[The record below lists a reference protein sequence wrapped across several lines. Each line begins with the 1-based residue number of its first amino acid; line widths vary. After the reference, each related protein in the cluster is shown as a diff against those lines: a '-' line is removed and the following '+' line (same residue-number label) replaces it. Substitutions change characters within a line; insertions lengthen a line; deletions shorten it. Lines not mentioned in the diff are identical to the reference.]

1 MPDNNIKSIKFK
13 FELDNQSFK
22 IVQDAV
28 KSLTQELQKLGGA
41 MGTGGAFPGLSI
53 GGQTPNKSTQVAQGQ
68 AKAQQAGGGVQGP
81 TMGKVILENA
91 QAFKKFAVES
101 KDASKIMT
109 DALKRD
115 IKNQEDSLNS
125 LKNKLKEIGKEYSEL
140 GNKQKAMQSRGWADE
155 SLKGQIADVEG
166 RMAGTAGQLLKGQ
179 KQLAGMKQAAGM
191 PTGGG
196 GFGGFMSSIG
206 YTGSGFGP
214 GPLGLL
220 KGIAG
225 ALAGA
230 VAVGQF
236 GLSEVREGGGG
247 IFAGSGP
254 SGGQGGMDIR
264 AEARRGQL
272 LNQRI
277 RALRRGDITQLM
289 IQDEI
294 RRDSNKSAY
303 YDQQM
308 DAIAK
313 AEAYAKGGMEGLGR
327 LPIIKQALG
336 VLGKDSG
343 AGTALEGLTTAEI
356 QAKLLENVQ
365 NVEAQ
370 VSQSSRFLDRQMAF
384 EHFQGTFANRVSAR
398 RMMGLTLEGTH
409 VPGQGMRG
417 RYGDF
422 AARMAEQQLGEGA
435 YLGNLASLRMAGG
448 AKFGGTLAGYE
459 TLSQAG
465 GYSGFGQMAAQAN
478 RGAPNAQAAFQLAR
492 GALGGGISVGAG
504 MQLGQ
509 MAFGY
514 NPLGTTSGEGFLAAT
529 QGGIDWSSMTEGQQF
544 NKVQAL
550 GGAMNVGNRIM
561 SGGLDPAMLGLSTV
575 RAKQI
580 LGPGASTRA
589 IDYLASGMDM
599 RQMMDIGFRGGE
611 STDAMKVHGISKQD
625 VRKEFS
631 AKVAGMLRGE
641 LTDPDTAQTVDKV
654 IKGLE
659 SGMSME
665 AIVHGVK
672 GKGGLSKQEKMQL
685 GVAVQHRTMVGGE
698 EASALVDLMGGLGL
712 GTRGRKIK
720 RGDALGAKLV
730 GPEAA
735 EAQRQAEEFKRQEG
749 VLREENT
756 KGGLEEKIKGT
767 QEAAKAQ
774 SQFGQNLGGSVT
786 ILVEHLDKLSTA
798 IVNAANKI
806 NSGKPGMQNVKA
818 K

>member
-28 KSLTQELQKLGGA
+28 KSLTTELQKLGGA

-53 GGQTPNKSTQVAQGQ
+53 GGQAPNKSTQVAQGQ
-68 AKAQQAGGGVQGP
+68 ARAQQAGGGVQGP

-91 QAFKKFAVES
+91 QAFKKFAIES

-125 LKNKLKEIGKEYSEL
+125 LKNKLKELGREYSDL
-140 GNKQKAMQSRGWADE
+140 GNKQKVLQARGWTDE
-155 SLKGQIADVEG
+155 GLKGQIADVEG
-166 RMAGTAGQLLKGQ
+166 RMAGTAGQMLKGQ
-179 KQLAGMKQAAGM
+179 QQLAGMRQAAGL

-206 YTGSGFGP
+206 YTGTGFGP
-214 GPLGLL
+214 GPMGLL

-247 IFAGSGP
+247 IFAGPGP

-272 LNQRI
+272 VNQRI

-343 AGTALEGLTTAEI
+343 AGTALEGLSTAEI

-365 NVEAQ
+365 GVEAQ
-370 VSQSSRFLDRQMAF
+370 VKDSANFLDRQMAF
-384 EHFQGTFANRVSAR
+384 EHFQATLGSRTNAQRI
-398 RMMGLTLEGTH
+398 MGLTLEGKRDKS
-409 VPGQGMRG
+409 GKLRG
-417 RYGDF
+417 RYEDLAGWAAAQALSPDQVTANF
-422 AARMAEQQLGEGA
+422 AQLRQMGGS
-435 YLGNLASLRMAGG
+435 GFGG
-448 AKFGGTLAGYE
+448 ALAHYE

-465 GYSGFGQMAAQAN
+465 GFSGFGAMAAQAN
-478 RGAPNAQAAFQLAR
+478 RGVGTGAEALTLAR
-492 GALGGGISVGAG
+492 GALGGGIATGAG
-504 MQLGQ
+504 MQLGN
-509 MAFGY
+509 MIFGY
-514 NPLGTTSGEGFLAAT
+514 NPLGTTSGEGLLSAI
-529 QGGIDWSSMTEGQQF
+529 QGGIDWTRLSEGQQF

-550 GGAMNVGNRIM
+550 GGALNMGNAIAR
-561 SGGLDPAMLGLSTV
+561 GTLDGYTLGSSTIH
-575 RAKQI
+575 AKGI
-580 LGPGASTRA
+580 LGRGASTRA
-589 IDYLASGMDM
+589 IDYLASGMDFK
-599 RQMMDIGFRGGE
+599 QMADIGFGRSGPT
-611 STDAMKVHGISKQD
+611 SAMEVYGIGKSD
-625 VRKEFS
+625 VRKMAAS
-631 AKVAGMLRGE
+631 KLGSLMKAE
-641 LTDPDTAQTVDKV
+641 LSDPATGATVDKV

-659 SGMSME
+659 SGLSPE
-665 AIVHGVK
+665 AVLK
-672 GKGGLSKQEKMQL
+672 KLNSRERKEFD
-685 GVAVQHRTMVGGE
+685 VALQNRTRMGGE
-698 EASALVDLMGGLGL
+698 EAAALGDVFSGMGLA
-712 GTRGRKIK
+712 TRGRKIK
-720 RGDALGAKLV
+720 RGDALGAKLSGV
-730 GPEAA
+730 EGA
-735 EAQRQAEEFKRQEG
+735 EAQRAAQELKRQEG
-749 VLREENT
+749 ALREENAQG
-756 KGGLEEKIKGT
+756 KMEEKIKNT

-774 SQFGQNLGGSVT
+774 KDFATNLGGSVEV
-786 ILVEHLDKLSTA
+786 LVKHLDLLA
-798 IVNAANKI
+798 DAVGDAASKI
-806 NSGKPGMQNVKA
+806 SGKAGMKPVKA
-818 K
+818 EAK